1 MEVAARQDSSSGR
14 GGETIEAG
22 RLFEEHSD
30 RILGFC
36 LRELRSRSEAED
48 ALQTTFLYAH
58 RALQRG
64 VVPQAE
70 YVWLQSIARNV
81 CRWQRRT
88 SSRRDRLRTAVE
100 LDVASPP
107 SFQDEDEDLLVGLPE
122 ALASIPE
129 SQQRA
134 LVLREWHGLSSSEV
148 AAQLGMSSP
157 ATYALLTRARRSL
170 AHALTTLPEKAALGV
185 ITLVYE
191 LRSNLKALFGGSTA
205 VKTVAT
211 TTVVAAVAVGGV
223 SIERVVRGDRGVPP
237 AAPGGAIVDADAA
250 GTPLAGEARGSDSD
264 GARGGAAV
272 RTSTSTS
279 SRPGL
284 VVRGPGPGLEDAPK
298 PESSPGD
305 GAASSQPPVE
315 TGALESDPVGLTELV
330 PAPSALPLPP
340 LPTDLLPPAPELVPA
355 PELPAAPTPPPTP
368 SLEVPEVEL
377 PVPAPPDP
385 GLPQSLP

>member
-1 MEVAARQDSSSGR
+1 MEVAARQGSSVS

-22 RLFEEHSD
+22 RLFEEHSE

-107 SFQDEDEDLLVGLPE
+107 GFEDEEEDLLVGLPE

-134 LVLREWHGLSSSEV
+134 LVLRELHGLSSSEV

-170 AHALTTLPEKAALGV
+170 AHALTTLPEKTALGV

-205 VKTVAT
+205 VKTVAAT
-211 TTVVAAVAVGGV
+211 SVVAVAIGGV
-223 SIERVVRGDRGVPP
+223 SVERLGRGDRGVPP
-237 AAPGGAIVDADAA
+237 AAPEGAIVDADAA
-250 GTPLAGEARGSDSD
+250 GTPLAGEAGGSHSD
-264 GARGGAAV
+264 GARGGAAAT
-272 RTSTSTS
+272 RSTS

-284 VVRGPGPGLEDAPK
+284 VVREPDPGPGDAPE

-305 GAASSQPPVE
+305 GVASSQPPVE
-315 TGALESDPVGLTELV
+315 TGGTSESDPVELTELA
-330 PAPSALPLPP
+330 PAPSALPLLPR

-355 PELPAAPTPPPTP
+355 PELPVAPGPPPTP

-377 PVPAPPDP
+377 PVPTPPDP
-385 GLPQSLP
+385 GLPHPPP